1 MSTLATAPRAAPPAP
16 GAGPWTAFG
25 TCCLIWGSTF
35 LFISIGND
43 AVPPVWAAA
52 LRLALA
58 ALLLSGIALAMRH
71 PFPRGAA
78 LRAAAWYGFWQFGVS
93 FPLLYWGEQRVASGL
108 TAVLYATIPLTT
120 ALLARAFRLERLRV
134 ATLAG
139 AAAALAGVA
148 LIFSGQLG
156 ADVPAASLFA
166 LVLAATTASLSGVL
180 LKRGP
185 RQSPLWANA
194 AGAWAGL
201 PLCLGASLALGE
213 PHRLPATLAG
223 WGPILYL
230 TLAGSIGAFVL
241 FAWLVGHWPVTRV
254 SFIGVVTPVVALALG
269 ALVRHERLAAASL
282 AGSAL
287 VLAGVVLGLRGHA
300 AGAPPRAP
308 GAETTR

>member
-1 MSTLATAPRAAPPAP
+1 MPTVTAPPPAPRASA
-16 GAGPWTAFG
+16 WTAFG
-25 TCCLIWGSTF
+25 VCSLIWGSTF

-43 AVPPVWAAA
+43 AVPPVWAAT
-52 LRLALA
+52 LRLGLA
-58 ALLLSGIALAMRH
+58 APLLSAIALAMRH

-93 FPLLYWGEQRVASGL
+93 FPLLYWGQTRFPSGL

-120 ALLARAFRLERLRV
+120 AFLARAFGLERLET
-134 ATLAG
+134 AKLAG
-139 AAAALAGVA
+139 AAVALAGVA

-156 ADVPAASLFA
+156 ADIPVASLLA
-166 LVLAATTASLSGVL
+166 LVLAATSAALSGVL
-180 LKRGP
+180 FKRGP

-194 AGAWAGL
+194 AGAMVGFVM
-201 PLCLGASLALGE
+201 CLVVSLALGE
-213 PHRLPATLAG
+213 SHRLPVTAAG

-241 FAWLVGHWPVTRV
+241 FAWLVSHWPVTRV

-269 ALVRHERLAAASL
+269 AVVRHERLTPASL

-287 VLAGVVLGLRGHA
+287 VLGGVVLGLRGS
-300 AGAPPRAP
+300 AG
-308 GAETTR
+308 GAGRPETR